1 MFADGVYVSNKLA
14 AGPVRTTALGP
25 AFRCAGVPLA
35 DQRLPVM
42 ANPRKVATLADG
54 VGRPLCRI
62 ANPAV
67 EVPATAIAV
76 HSGKSLWSTLAIVAM
91 VFQLRVVAVTP

>member
-1 MFADGVYVSNKLA
+1 VL
-14 AGPVRTTALGP
+14 
-25 AFRCAGVPLA
+25 
-35 DQRLPVM
+35 
-42 ANPRKVATLADG
+42 TLADG
-54 VGRPLCRI
+54 VEQPLYRI
-62 ANPAV
+62 ANSAV